1 MPEDRPAQDSGV
13 AAAAGPAAGG
23 SHVAVGG
30 GGQYDSDTGSE
41 EPATAL
47 ETVRER
53 RLRELQLQVQRHQD
67 IDNTHT
73 HTHTHTRLTARF
85 SGTTRVSRY
94 QKGNSSLDFTEARE
108 SEWHQLG
115 HMQVCT

>member
-67 IDNTHT
+67 IDNTHI
-73 HTHTHTRLTARF
+73 RLTARF
-85 SGTTRVSRY
+85 SGTTRLSRY
-94 QKGNSSLDFTEARE
+94 QKGNSSLHFTEARE
-108 SEWHQLG
+108 SEWHQHQLG

>member
-41 EPATAL
+41 EPATAS

-67 IDNTHT
+67 IDNTHPFNGPFF
-73 HTHTHTRLTARF
+73 RDYPGEPIPQR
-85 SGTTRVSRY
+85 
-94 QKGNSSLDFTEARE
+94 
-108 SEWHQLG
+108 
-115 HMQVCT
+115 